1 MISKESLSLEWIES
15 RVNEFKGSDPIIVE
29 KVIRALVLLESL
41 KSNGLQ
47 FIFKGG
53 TALMLMVQEP
63 RRFSIDIDIIVED
76 KDQDIEAILNT
87 VVENTDFTG
96 WEQQERQ
103 NKSKI
108 DKRHYELQYK
118 PQATMQG
125 DTNYILLDI
134 VFEENPYTATES
146 IEVSH
151 FLLIEEGKPIKVT
164 VPTLSAILGDKLTA
178 YAPSTTGIPISKPM
192 EMMKQVYDIGG
203 IFDRLENLDGVR
215 ENFIKVARQELEYR
229 GFANDQFQLIINDIL
244 SSSHN
249 FCIQGKLETKLFKT
263 MLTGTNKLN
272 NFIYGDKFRE
282 PQAQICLAKTSYMAK
297 LIELDLTAFQKYDQ
311 DNDMS
316 SWKIKLEDF
325 LRLNRLKKHNTE
337 AFHYWYKTIQLLG

>member
-1 MISKESLSLEWIES
+1 MISQESLSIEWIES

-41 KSNGLQ
+41 KSNGLE

-76 KDQDIEAILNT
+76 KSQDIEAILNT
-87 VVENTDFTG
+87 VVKNTDFIG
-96 WEQQERQ
+96 WEEQDRQ

-118 PQATMQG
+118 PEATMQG
-125 DTNYILLDI
+125 DVNYILLDI
-134 VFEENPYTATES
+134 VFEENPYTETES
-146 IEVSH
+146 IQISH
-151 FLLIEEGKPIKVT
+151 FLLIEEGEPIKVT

-178 YAPSTTGIPISKPM
+178 YAPNTTGIPTSKPM

-203 IFDRLENLDGVR
+203 IFDRLKNLGGVK
-215 ENFIKVARQELEYR
+215 ENFIKVAEQELGYR
-229 GFANDQFQLIINDIL
+229 GFPNDQFQLIINDIL
-244 SSSHN
+244 TSSHN
-249 FCIQGKLETKLFKT
+249 FCVQGKLEAKLFKT
-263 MLTGTNKLN
+263 MLSGTNKLN

-282 PQAQICLAKTSYMAK
+282 PQAQVCLAKASYMAK
-297 LIELDLTAFQKYDQ
+297 LIELDLTEFHKYEQ
-311 DNDMS
+311 DSDMS
-316 SWKIKLEDF
+316 SWEIKRKDF

-337 AFHYWYKTIQLLG
+337 AFHYWHQTIQLMG